1 MDDRIEEVLQ
11 AWFGAP
17 DEPPTERQKR
27 WFMPNPAYDAELRT
41 RFGDLVEDAAR
52 GLLDDWQA
60 TARGS
65 LALVVLLDQLSRNI
79 YRGSPRAFAQDAQAL
94 AVSRAAMEAGHD
106 RELGFD
112 ERMVMLLPFE
122 HTEGRGVQRESVAAF
137 EALHADAVAA
147 GAPAGQVAM
156 LAAGV
161 DFARKHADVIERFGR
176 YPRRNAV
183 LERTSTADEL
193 EYLSGPSPGF

>member
-1 MDDRIEEVLQ
+1 MDDRIVEVLS

-17 DEPPTERQKR
+17 DEPAAERQKR
-27 WFMPNPAYDAELRT
+27 WFMPNPAYDTELRT

-60 TARGS
+60 SARGS

-79 YRGSPRAFAQDAQAL
+79 YRGSPRAFAQDAKAL
-94 AVSRAAMEAGHD
+94 AIARAAKESGQYLQL
-106 RELGFD
+106 RFD
-112 ERMVMLLPFE
+112 ERMIMLLPFE
-122 HTEGRGVQRESVAAF
+122 HAEDRDVQRESVFAF
-137 EALHADAVAA
+137 EALHADAIAA
-147 GAPAGQVAM
+147 GAPDGLVAM

-161 DFARKHADVIERFGR
+161 DFARKHAEVIDRFGR

-183 LERTSTADEL
+183 LGRTSTADEL

>member
-1 MDDRIEEVLQ
+1 MDDRIEEVLT

-17 DEPPTERQKR
+17 DEPPAERQKR
-27 WFMPNPAYDAELRT
+27 WFVPDPVYDAELRT

-52 GLLDDWQA
+52 GLLEDWQK

-94 AVSRAAMEAGHD
+94 AISRAALDAGQH

-122 HTEGRGVQRESVAAF
+122 HAEDRDVQRESVFAF
-137 EALHADAVAA
+137 EALHAEAVSA
-147 GAPAGQVAM
+147 GAPAGLVAM
-156 LAAGV
+156 LAGGV
-161 DFARKHADVIERFGR
+161 DFARQHAEVIDRFGR

-183 LERTSTADEL
+183 LERTSTAEEL